1 MKKKTK
7 YNKKQHGDKRGYKN
21 PVMEAYIRVSG
32 GGTGYITD
40 EDGQDIRIPHANLNT
55 ALDGD
60 LVKVSRYIKPSYRGD
75 VTGEVLEVLKR
86 KRMKFVGTF
95 YKEDNLLYVSPD
107 NKRMYAEIL
116 IPEKN
121 TLNAKEGQ
129 KVYAE
134 ITKWTTV
141 KKAPLGKILEII
153 GKKGDHE
160 TEMRSIILE
169 NQIETGFPALVENE
183 AKNIDLDINEKEI
196 SKRKDF
202 RNITTF
208 TIDPVTAKDFD
219 DAISF
224 KELPNGNYEIGVHI
238 ADVSHYVRPGTEID
252 KEARERA
259 FSVYLVDRT
268 IPMLPEKLS
277 NDICSLN
284 PKVERLA
291 FAAIFEITPEAK
303 IKNSWFGKTVIKSD
317 KRFTYE
323 EAQEIIDKKS
333 GQYSKELLILDQLS
347 KTIRDRRMKDGAI
360 LFERDEVK
368 IELNEKGAPV
378 KIYRKGS
385 IDTNKLVEEFM
396 LLANKGVAERIENFC
411 KSEDLKKVFVYRVHD
426 VPDREKL
433 EELNILLKA
442 FGHELKIEDEIDP
455 QEINKLLKKVKGTPE
470 ENLIN
475 MALIRSMAKA
485 EYSTKNIGH
494 FGLSFKFYTHFTSP
508 IRRYP
513 DLLVHRLLE
522 KHLDGS
528 KISKDELSRNQQ
540 LALSASK
547 REIEIARAERESI
560 KMKQVE
566 FLKDRI
572 GETFEGTISGVTEW
586 GIYVE
591 ELETGAD
598 GLIKLSDINDDYYTL
613 DKKFTLKGEKTGKKF
628 HLGDKVK
635 VKLIA
640 ANVDERTLDFV
651 FV

>member
-1 MKKKTK
+1 VKKKTK

>member
-1 MKKKTK
+1 M
-7 YNKKQHGDKRGYKN
+7 
-21 PVMEAYIRVSG
+21 
-32 GGTGYITD
+32 TD
-40 EDGQDIRIPHANLNT
+40 EQGEDIRIPHANLNT

-60 LVKVSRYIKPSYRGD
+60 LVKVRRYMQKSHRGD
-75 VTGEVLEVLKR
+75 TTGEVLEIIER

-95 YKEDNLLYVSPD
+95 YKEDDLFYVSPD

-121 TLNAKEGQ
+121 ALNAKEGE

-134 ITKWTTV
+134 IIKWTTV
-141 KKAPLGKILEII
+141 KKAPLGKVLEII
-153 GKKGDHE
+153 GKKGEHE
-160 TEMRSIILE
+160 VEIRSIVLE
-169 NQIETGFPALVENE
+169 NQIETGFPKAVENE
-183 AKNIDLDINEKEI
+183 AGKIDLGITEKEV
-196 SKRKDF
+196 SKRRDF
-202 RNITTF
+202 RDVTTF
-208 TIDPVTAKDFD
+208 TIDPLTAKDFD

-224 KELPNGNYEIGVHI
+224 KELSNGNYEIGVHI

-284 PKVERLA
+284 PEVERLA
-291 FAAIFEITPEAK
+291 FATVFEITPKAE
-303 IKNSWFGKTVIKSD
+303 IKDRWFGKTVIKSD
-317 KRFTYE
+317 KRFNYE
-323 EAQEIIDKKS
+323 EAQKIIDRKE
-333 GQYSKELLILDQLS
+333 GQYSAELLILDELS
-347 KTIRDRRMKDGAI
+347 KIIRHKRMKGGAI

-368 IELNEKGAPV
+368 IELDEKGKPTR
-378 KIYRKGS
+378 IYKKES

-396 LLANKGVAERIENFC
+396 LLANKGVAEHIEHHC
-411 KSEDLKKVFVYRVHD
+411 KQEDLKKVFLYRIHD

-442 FGHELKIEDEIDP
+442 FGHELKIGDEVDP
-455 QEINKLLKKVKGTPE
+455 QEINRLLRKVKGMPE

-475 MALIRSMAKA
+475 LAMIRSMAKA

-528 KISKDELSRNQQ
+528 KISRDELTRNQE
-540 LALSASK
+540 LAMAASK
-547 REIEIARAERESI
+547 REIEIAKAERESI

-572 GETFEGTISGVTEW
+572 GETFEGTISGVTDW

-591 ELETGAD
+591 ESETGAD
-598 GLIKLSDINDDYYTL
+598 GLVKLSDINDDYYVV
-613 DKKFTLKGEKTGKKF
+613 DKKYTIRGEKTGKKF
-628 HLGDKVK
+628 SLGDKVK
-635 VKLIA
+635 VKLIN
-640 ANVDERTLDFV
+640 ANVDERTLDFI
-651 FV
+651 FTD